1 MNRPTPEEV
10 IVLRAALGLR
20 PIDHLPMDLRSARSR
35 TIAATPR
42 TAATLEDM
50 GAKKW
55 VARVVR
61 AGDAPAAVSPLWV
74 VTPEGFEALVRAE
87 AS

>member
-1 MNRPTPEEV
+1 MNHPTPDEV
-10 IVLRAALGLR
+10 VVLRAALGLR
-20 PIDHLPMDLRSARSR
+20 PIDPLPMDLRSARSR

-42 TAATLEDM
+42 NATILEAM

-55 VARVVR
+55 VSRAVR
-61 AGDAPAAVSPLWV
+61 AADTPAAVSPLWV
-74 VTPEGFEALVRAE
+74 VTADGFDALVRAE

>member
-20 PIDHLPMDLRSARSR
+20 PIDPLPMDLRSARSR
-35 TIAATPR
+35 TIAATLR
-42 TAATLEDM
+42 TAPILEAM
-50 GAKKW
+50 GTKKW
-55 VARVVR
+55 VSRVVR
-61 AGDAPAAVSPLWV
+61 AEDAPAAVSPLWV
-74 VTPEGFEALVRAE
+74 VTAEAFDALVRAE